1 MYRHGVD
8 WQFLVLTALL
18 ALIPASDLALTV
30 LNWDLTHFFPPRLLP
45 RMDTANGIPE
55 DAATFVV
62 VPTIFLS
69 ESQVHELVER
79 LEVHY
84 LANQDEHVYFAL
96 LGDFP
101 DAESEETSTDSHLLA
116 IAQSGID
123 ALNRRHGEAAFI
135 SFIAGASGT
144 PAKTNGWDGNENEAS
159 SKSSIDSFAAQET
172 PASSCALPMT
182 RCCKQS
188 VT

>member
-1 MYRHGVD
+1 MYAHGAG
-8 WQFLVLTALL
+8 WQLLVVTALL

-45 RMDTANGIPE
+45 RMDTAKGIPAE
-55 DAATFVV
+55 AATFVV
-62 VPTIFLS
+62 VPTIFLN

-101 DAESEETSTDSHLLA
+101 DADIRRNTD
-116 IAQSGID
+116 
-123 ALNRRHGEAAFI
+123 
-135 SFIAGASGT
+135 
-144 PAKTNGWDGNENEAS
+144 
-159 SKSSIDSFAAQET
+159 
-172 PASSCALPMT
+172 
-182 RCCKQS
+182 
-188 VT
+188 